1 MRRRLKDNTG
11 QSTATDSY
19 QATAAP
25 ASPLDGSD
33 IEELEAQQ
41 AEAEAEAA
49 EAAASAAQAR
59 ARSLQLRALIESA
72 RCDEIFGAASPS
84 LPDPEGSGRATGS
97 VSDVGRDTDNGLGEI
112 DNDSTEGTVTVD
124 SEQPGAHGTEQ
135 SDGRRPTGRRRVRLL
150 RVGVALIVALA
161 ICAAIAAGGWMMMQ
175 HRVAV
180 EQRHRAVEFT
190 AAAKQGIVTLMAMDF
205 TKAKE
210 DVQQI
215 IDHTTG
221 DFRAEFKQRA
231 NDFTAALE
239 QSKVITSVEVNIAAL
254 QSMTADSAVVL
265 VAATSRVTNSD
276 GAQKE
281 PRVWRLRVTVAS
293 DAGQLKMS
301 KVEFVL

>member
-1 MRRRLKDNTG
+1 
-11 QSTATDSY
+11 
-19 QATAAP
+19 
-25 ASPLDGSD
+25 
-33 IEELEAQQ
+33 
-41 AEAEAEAA
+41 
-49 EAAASAAQAR
+49 
-59 ARSLQLRALIESA
+59 
-72 RCDEIFGAASPS
+72 
-84 LPDPEGSGRATGS
+84 
-97 VSDVGRDTDNGLGEI
+97 
-112 DNDSTEGTVTVD
+112 
-124 SEQPGAHGTEQ
+124 
-135 SDGRRPTGRRRVRLL
+135 
-150 RVGVALIVALA
+150 
-161 ICAAIAAGGWMMMQ
+161 MMQ